1 MEEEEREGGLED
13 IDRRSGNKGA
23 EREDSFGIGSTGMDK
38 RTTGN
43 ENRLE
48 RRSRDMR
55 QGGSWES

>member
-1 MEEEEREGGLED
+1 MEEEEERGLED

-23 EREDSFGIGSTGMDK
+23 EREDRVGIGRTGMDK

-48 RRSRDMR
+48 RQSRDMR